1 MFQECQANP
10 CIRITK
16 RKPDCLTWCQW
27 LFKASAISTA
37 IQSFVKQGSTY
48 LEGTCYL
55 HDPGAGVQRERWNS
69 NICGLAGLCC
79 GLLYGF
85 MGIVQLWKNTTANKR
100 YFLVMRTAGSC
111 WMSVFC
117 CLTGVWAKFQY
128 HNMDFFKNF
137 VLHQSI
143 FLCRWVHG
151 SYLCIIF
158 TLKMKKLQNHS
169 TL

>member
-1 MFQECQANP
+1 M
-10 CIRITK
+10 
-16 RKPDCLTWCQW
+16 
-27 LFKASAISTA
+27 
-37 IQSFVKQGSTY
+37 KQGSTY

-85 MGIVQLWKNTTANKR
+85 MGIVQLWKNTTANRR

-117 CLTGVWAKFQY
+117 CLTRVEPSFSITTWTFSKTLYCTRA
-128 HNMDFFKNF
+128 FFCAGECMVVTSALFSHWKWKSSKITVHCKIWCVAFPMF
-137 VLHQSI
+137 VVQICS
-143 FLCRWVHG
+143 
-151 SYLCIIF
+151 S
-158 TLKMKKLQNHS
+158 
-169 TL
+169 